1 MSTKLTPK
9 SKPATI
15 RREWVKALRSGK
27 YKQGKEQLHTPIDRY
42 NPEEK
47 HCCLGV
53 LELLA
58 VKAGVPDAQNLK
70 ENSYPTKTVVKWAK
84 LNSRT
89 GCTSAQASIL
99 YKSLSFINDKKGDTW
114 PEICELLETKPE
126 IYFKEL

>member
-70 ENSYPTKTVVKWAK
+70 WAK